1 MSMQEQEARNSARGV
16 FIVRLSPHFGS
27 STERRMR
34 NSGIVNDC
42 GKKLQVGDYNTLQ
55 GEDEEPWTAEK

>member
-1 MSMQEQEARNSARGV
+1 MSINMKLKQEILPEVCS
-16 FIVRLSPHFGS
+16 LSPHFGS
-27 STERRMR
+27 STERMSMR